1 MIPKKIHY
9 CWFGGNPL
17 PENVKRCID
26 SWKKY
31 CSEYEIIEWNENNY
45 DVKKNG
51 YLSKMYSEKKYAF
64 VSDFAR
70 LDIIYNNG
78 GIYLDT
84 DVELIKNIDDLLQE
98 QCFMGCELPGEVNT
112 GVGFGANKG
121 FRFLE
126 ENMEKYINDESVFD
140 KTCVEITTAI
150 LKDKGIRK
158 VADIQ
163 MIDNITVY
171 PPEYFAPLNM
181 LTNKLKITE
190 NTYSIHHYDSSWYV
204 GNVKWKKKVLP
215 YKIILR
221 KIVDNIFG
229 EGTYSRIKML
239 IRSTND

>member
-126 ENMEKYINDESVFD
+126 ENMEKYINDESAFD

-181 LTNKLKITE
+181 LTNRLKITE